1 MKRFLLVT
9 LLLSVVWSLFAQDK
23 ALAIRNNLLEEGNNS
38 VLVVSHRA
46 DWRNAPENS
55 LQAIRNCIE
64 MGVDMVEIDLKK
76 TKDGHLI
83 LLHDN
88 TLDRTTTGKGKP
100 EEYTL
105 AEIKKMRLRNGCHIK
120 TSTRFPLWK
129 KHC

>member
-9 LLLSVVWSLFAQDK
+9 LLLSVVWSLSAQDK
-23 ALAIRNNLLEEGNNS
+23 ALAYVIISMQEGNNS

-76 TKDGHLI
+76 PK
-83 LLHDN
+83 
-88 TLDRTTTGKGKP
+88 TG
-100 EEYTL
+100 
-105 AEIKKMRLRNGCHIK
+105 I
-120 TSTRFPLWK
+120 
-129 KHC
+129 

>member
-1 MKRFLLVT
+1 MKRFLLIT
-9 LLLSVVWSLFAQDK
+9 FLLSVAWSLSAQDK
-23 ALAIRNNLLEEGNNS
+23 AMAIRNNLLQEGNNS

-83 LLHDN
+83 LMHDK
-88 TLDRTTTGKGKP
+88 TIDRTKIGR
-100 EEYTL
+100 
-105 AEIKKMRLRNGCHIK
+105 AHV
-120 TSTRFPLWK
+120 
-129 KHC
+129 